1 MSDQEP
7 IDPTTTRACVD
18 ERKQLSPETFEA
30 FKAFSLSVFADD
42 ALHADAKQL
51 IAIAV
56 PSSRTASSATLDRP
70 YDTGPG
76 RSDHGSNLGLRRNAR
91 RGRLRSFGTGDG
103 NDRTHANGRLQRR
116 GDVMP
121 HLKPAELVR
130 LTQDLPEL
138 GLHRGDV
145 GSVCST
151 WFEPNT
157 AFEVEF
163 QLDGEGSRVR
173 ALLMPNQ
180 IQKDVRHTMN

>member
-1 MSDQEP
+1 
-7 IDPTTTRACVD
+7 
-18 ERKQLSPETFEA
+18 
-30 FKAFSLSVFADD
+30 
-42 ALHADAKQL
+42 
-51 IAIAV
+51 
-56 PSSRTASSATLDRP
+56 
-70 YDTGPG
+70 
-76 RSDHGSNLGLRRNAR
+76 
-91 RGRLRSFGTGDG
+91 
-103 NDRTHANGRLQRR
+103 
-116 GDVMP
+116 MP